1 MKKNDI
7 LFEQARYAVIEAGK
21 ASASYLQRRLGIGY
35 EKAVSFMDR
44 LEKEEIVGKSRG
56 AKPRKVFI
64 KPIDGRKDI
73 YLEKGSIEDE
83 KLYEESK
90 KIIRE
95 AGSASSSLLMKKL
108 GIGYAR
114 SAILID
120 MLKSRGQLNN
130 GKKLLTLISTK
141 GKSKDEIKKEAI
153 ERLKKNG
160 VLVKNL

>member
-64 KPIDGRKDI
+64 KPIDGR
-73 YLEKGSIEDE
+73 KGSIEDE